1 MIYINDKNDP
11 DLLGI
16 IEDNQDFVHISKIV
30 ENMNRDLV
38 DSGFDQYQYKA
49 EKRGKKAYIR
59 LK

>member
-16 IEDNQDFVHISKIV
+16 IEDKQDFVHISKIV

-38 DSGFDQYQYKA
+38 DSGFDRYQYKA

>member
-1 MIYINDKNDP
+1 MIYINDKDDP

-16 IEDNQDFVHISKIV
+16 IEDKQDFVHISKIV

-38 DSGFDQYQYKA
+38 DSGFDRYQYKA

>member
-38 DSGFDQYQYKA
+38 DSGFDRYQYKA